1 MFEVIYISPSCKQA
15 AEFIDRLM
23 WELRKRDVY
32 NIEIDRERLQL
43 NTDKFVVSAVSIFG
57 NNLGFSHH
65 MVKYYIDKASNADFP
80 CEKAKENALEKLK
93 CLRCCFR
100 EDTKEISE
108 KELIGILTEVSNG

>member
-1 MFEVIYISPSCKQA
+1 MFEVIYISPSCRQA

-32 NIEIDRERLQL
+32 NAEIDRKNLQL
-43 NTDKFVVSAVSIFG
+43 KTEKFIVSAVSIFG

-65 MVKYYIDKASNADFP
+65 MVKYYIDKVTESDFP
-80 CEKAKENALEKLK
+80 CERAKENAMELLK
-93 CLRCCFR
+93 CLRCSFR

-108 KELIGILTEVSNG
+108 GELIEVLTEVSA